1 MGTKEEKNTGEVSE
15 IGRQPLTPEERQLL
29 TKYLVSRYAGEKKG
43 GDYYA
48 VPIVALPIILILYR
62 GALGLSLIP
71 LVVVIIGTIQ
81 LAVGLMWRK
90 KISSLGKDFR
100 ASFVVSVILTLMMSA
115 LSVVVIL
122 LFADVFTKGPEPPD
136 WLVYVLLAA
145 AGALAIARIRLYQT
159 AMVKITYRFS
169 EEASKKWND
178 YRDKCTA
185 LIWLVLIVALIG
197 AGTMLLMYSSVK
209 NSHADNLLEAFAA
222 AIALGFLLMTVIVCF
237 AVVLLVFNLLTRKME
252 TAAARL
258 TLSLLTEPEEE
269 PAEEKPAEEKPAGAK
284 LY

>member
-1 MGTKEEKNTGEVSE
+1 MGTTEEKNTGEVSE
-15 IGRQPLTPEERQLL
+15 VGRQPLTPEERQLL
-29 TKYLVSRYAGEKKG
+29 TKYLVSRYAGEKNG

-48 VPIVALPIILILYR
+48 VPIVALLIILLLYR

-71 LVVVIIGTIQ
+71 FVVVIIGTIQ

-100 ASFVVSVILTLMMSA
+100 ASFVVSVILTLVMSA
-115 LSVVVIL
+115 VSVVVIL

-136 WLVYVLLAA
+136 WLVYVAA

-209 NSHADNLLEAFAA
+209 NLHADNLLEAFVVSLSAT
-222 AIALGFLLMTVIVCF
+222 IALALLIIKVIVCF
-237 AVVLLVFNLLTRKME
+237 AVALLVFNLLARKME

-269 PAEEKPAEEKPAGAK
+269 PAEEKPAEAK

>member
-1 MGTKEEKNTGEVSE
+1 M
-15 IGRQPLTPEERQLL
+15 
-29 TKYLVSRYAGEKKG
+29 
-43 GDYYA
+43 
-48 VPIVALPIILILYR
+48 
-62 GALGLSLIP
+62 GLSLIP

-100 ASFVVSVILTLMMSA
+100 ASFVVSVILTLVMSA

-169 EEASKKWND
+169 GEASKKWND

-209 NSHADNLLEAFAA
+209 NLHADNLLEAFAG
-222 AIALGFLLMTVIVCF
+222 AIALGFLLVTVIVCF

-269 PAEEKPAEEKPAGAK
+269 PAEEKPAGAK

>member
-1 MGTKEEKNTGEVSE
+1 MGTTEERNTDEVNEVS
-15 IGRQPLTPEERQLL
+15 RQPLTPEERQLL
-29 TKYLVSRYAGEKKG
+29 TKYLVSRYAEAKKG

-48 VPIVALPIILILYR
+48 VPIVALLIILLLCR

-71 LVVVIIGTIQ
+71 FVVVIIGTIQ

-100 ASFVVSVILTLMMSA
+100 ASFVVSVILTLVMSA

-122 LFADVFTKGPEPPD
+122 LFADVLTEGPEPPD

-159 AMVKITYRFS
+159 AMVKTTYRFS
-169 EEASKKWND
+169 EEASKKWDD

-185 LIWLVLIVALIG
+185 LIWLVLIVTLIG
-197 AGTMLLMYSSVK
+197 AGTMLLMYSSVT
-209 NSHADNLLEAFAA
+209 NLHADNLLEAFAA
-222 AIALGFLLMTVIVCF
+222 AIALGFLLTTVIVCF
-237 AVVLLVFNLLTRKME
+237 AVVLLVFNLLTRKMK

-269 PAEEKPAEEKPAGAK
+269 PAEEKPAGAK

>member
-29 TKYLVSRYAGEKKG
+29 TKYLVSRYAGEKTG
-43 GDYYA
+43 GYYYA

-100 ASFVVSVILTLMMSA
+100 ASFVVSVILTLVMSA

-197 AGTMLLMYSSVK
+197 AGTMLLMYSSVT
-209 NSHADNLLEAFAA
+209 NLHADNLLEAFAA
-222 AIALGFLLMTVIVCF
+222 AIALGFLLTTVIVCF

-269 PAEEKPAEEKPAGAK
+269 PAEEKPAGAK

>member
-1 MGTKEEKNTGEVSE
+1 MGTTEEKDTGGMSEV
-15 IGRQPLTPEERQLL
+15 GRQPLTPEERQLL
-29 TKYLVSRYAGEKKG
+29 TKYLVSRYAGEKMG

-48 VPIVALPIILILYR
+48 VPIVALLIILLLCR
-62 GALGLSLIP
+62 GLIP
-71 LVVVIIGTIQ
+71 IVVVIIGTIQ

-90 KISSLGKDFR
+90 KISSLGKHFR
-100 ASFVVSVILTLMMSA
+100 ASFVVSVILTLVMSA

-122 LFADVFTKGPEPPD
+122 LFADVLTEGPEPPD

-159 AMVKITYRFS
+159 AMVKTTYRFS
-169 EEASKKWND
+169 EEASKKWNE

-197 AGTMLLMYSSVK
+197 AGMVLSMYSSVT
-209 NSHADNLLEAFAA
+209 NLHADNLLEAFVVSLSAM
-222 AIALGFLLMTVIVCF
+222 IALAFWLVTVIVCY

-258 TLSLLTEPEEE
+258 TLSLLTEPEE
-269 PAEEKPAEEKPAGAK
+269 KPAEEEAETEE
-284 LY
+284 